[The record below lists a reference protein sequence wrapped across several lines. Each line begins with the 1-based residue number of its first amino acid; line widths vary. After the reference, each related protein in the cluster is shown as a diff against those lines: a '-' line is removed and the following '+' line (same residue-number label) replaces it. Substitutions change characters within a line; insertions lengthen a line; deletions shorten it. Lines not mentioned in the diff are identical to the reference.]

1 MQQSIRI
8 AFATLAVS
16 LGVAATAAAQAYAI
30 VVNDAVPAVRLSA
43 TELGRVFEKR
53 ATRWPNGLEVEPV
66 DQSDDSPLRERFSR
80 DVLGK
85 TVAQSKSYWQ
95 SQVFSGRAVPPVEVT
110 SDARV
115 LEFVRLHTGAVGYV
129 SQGARLPEG
138 VRRLNVSW

>member
-1 MQQSIRI
+1 MQQSMRI
-8 AFATLAVS
+8 AYAALTIA
-16 LGVAATAAAQAYAI
+16 LGVATRACAQEYSV
-30 VVNDAVPAVRLSA
+30 VVNDAVPATRLTA

-66 DQSDDSPLRERFSR
+66 DQGEESPLRERFSR

-85 TVAQSKSYWQ
+85 TVGQAKSYWQ
-95 SQVFSGRAVPPVEVT
+95 ALVFSGRAVPPVEMT
-110 SDARV
+110 NDARV
-115 LEFVRLHTGAVGYV
+115 LEYVRLHTGAVGYV